1 MQSLEHDREQ
11 KLSKAREQHT
21 PEIINPTNVEVPVQ
35 ASTLLEALPP
45 EPVEGLVVQVKL
57 PNGQKVSRKFSKDNK
72 VFLLFDWIRC
82 VNLIHSNI
90 TYTIP
95 AVFDL
100 VTTHPRVSLKAIR
113 DQPLNLENKTT
124 LLLVVE
130 DE

>member
-1 MQSLEHDREQ
+1 MR
-11 KLSKAREQHT
+11 
-21 PEIINPTNVEVPVQ
+21 

-45 EPVEGLVVQVKL
+45 EPAEGLVVQVKL

-72 VFLLFDWIRC
+72 VFLLFYWIRC
-82 VNLIHSNI
+82 VNLLHSNI

-100 VTTHPRVSLKAIR
+100 VTTHPRVSLQAIR

-124 LLLVVE
+124 LLLVEE